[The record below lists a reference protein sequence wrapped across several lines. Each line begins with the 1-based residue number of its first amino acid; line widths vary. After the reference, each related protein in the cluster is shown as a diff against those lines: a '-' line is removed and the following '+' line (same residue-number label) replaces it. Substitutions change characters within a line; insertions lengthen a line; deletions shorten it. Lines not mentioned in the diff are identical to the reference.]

1 MNYDLINNKIY
12 MFIHIIKILTGMYK
26 YFIIKRIQSD
36 QQLFTCIYILMPL
49 MIYYHKFKE
58 SKYKNK

>member
-36 QQLFTCIYILMPL
+36 QQLFTCIYTNAIDDILSQVQG
-49 MIYYHKFKE
+49 IKI
-58 SKYKNK
+58 